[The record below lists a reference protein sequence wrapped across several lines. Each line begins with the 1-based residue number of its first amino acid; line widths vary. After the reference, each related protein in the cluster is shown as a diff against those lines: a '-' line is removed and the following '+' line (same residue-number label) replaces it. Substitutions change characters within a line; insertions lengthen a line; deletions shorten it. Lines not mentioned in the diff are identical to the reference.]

1 MSCLS
6 PPNRPRPRPRPR
18 LAHQPVAGVLTV
30 VLCTLAT
37 ASAAPLEPLESA
49 FASVRRQDLARYINT
64 LASDTLRGRSAGTGD
79 GRAAG
84 SYLVQQ
90 LKRIGLEP
98 AGANG
103 DFYQEFSELGFRNI
117 LSVLPG
123 SDPKFKD
130 RYIVVGAHYDHVGLG
145 TKTTS
150 LGGIGQIHNG
160 ADDNASGIAAV
171 LEVAEALART
181 RGLAHRRSILFI
193 FWDAEELGLLGSK
206 HWTTHP
212 TIPVSSIDMALNV
225 DMIGR
230 LRNRRLIVFGSRT
243 GAGLRQLAAAPNA
256 RLKQPLAMQFNW
268 DLKANSDHHP
278 FFAQGVPVLF
288 LHTGLHKDYHR
299 PSDDAHLI
307 VYDGLE
313 SVTRLM
319 VGLTHEAACRENL
332 PGFRKAAAEESEA
345 YRRQLETAAWTA
357 QQRLGA
363 TWDPELARQG
373 IIQLTRVEDDTAAD
387 IARLKKGDRLLK
399 LDGTDITGIDEFTW
413 RLLAADAPIDV
424 VAKRRRKKKSRQVTL
439 RLPGEPR
446 RLGFEWYTDDAE
458 PDSLV
463 VRGVVPK
470 SPADRAGLENADRIL
485 AVDGRSIPRARDFRK
500 LLGPST
506 TAITL
511 SIERRGRFQSIRL
524 ERPST
529 RSGNVGATESS
540 GRDDTPDRRD
550 R

>member
-6 PPNRPRPRPRPR
+6 PPNRPRLRPLRR
-18 LAHQPVAGVLTV
+18 PVAGILTV

-37 ASAAPLEPLESA
+37 ASAAPPEPLESA
-49 FASVRRQDLARYINT
+49 FASVRRQDLARHINT
-64 LASDTLRGRSAGTGD
+64 LASDTLRGRSAGTDG

-90 LKRIGLEP
+90 LRRIGIEP
-98 AGANG
+98 AGADG
-103 DFYQEFSELGFRNI
+103 DFYQEFSEKGFRNVV
-117 LSVLPG
+117 SVLPG
-123 SDPKFKD
+123 SDPQLKD

-150 LGGIGQIHNG
+150 LGGLGQIHNG
-160 ADDNASGIAAV
+160 ADDNASGTAAV
-171 LEVAEALART
+171 LEVAEALAHT
-181 RGLAHRRSILFI
+181 RGLAHRRSILFV

-212 TIPVSSIDMALNV
+212 TIPISSIDMALNV

-230 LRNRRLIVFGSRT
+230 LRDQRLIVFGSRT
-243 GAGLRQLAAAPNA
+243 GAGLRQLATGSNA

-288 LHTGLHKDYHR
+288 LHTGLHENYHR
-299 PSDDAHLI
+299 PSDDADLI
-307 VYDGLE
+307 AYDGLE
-313 SVTRLM
+313 TVTRLM
-319 VGLTHEAACRENL
+319 VGLTHEAACRRNL
-332 PGFRKAAAEESEA
+332 PGFRKAAAGETEA
-345 YRRQLETAAWTA
+345 YRRQLEAAALTA

-387 IARLKKGDRLLK
+387 AARLKKGDRLLK
-399 LDGTDITGIDEFTW
+399 LDGIDITGVDQFSW
-413 RLLAADAPIDV
+413 RLLASDSPIDV
-424 VAKRRRKKKSRQVTL
+424 VAQRRRKKKFRQVSL

-446 RLGFEWYTDDAE
+446 RLGFEWYSDDAE
-458 PDSLV
+458 PNSVV

-470 SPADRAGLENADRIL
+470 SPADRAGLKNADRIL
-485 AVDGRSIPRARDFRK
+485 ALDGRSIQSPRDFSK
-500 LLGPST
+500 LLGPTT

-511 SIERRGRFQSIRL
+511 RIERRGRFQSIRL
-524 ERPST
+524 VTTSST
-529 RSGNVGATESS
+529 PPGNVGATESS
-540 GRDDTPDRRD
+540 RRDDTPDRRD